1 MKICDDWADLIEYV
15 IQRFIATMGDRSD
28 SNMKYIYR
36 IPVLWEIKCDK
47 RVFPFQATRLR
58 RQPLGLS
65 RESN

>member
-28 SNMKYIYR
+28 SNIKYTQ
-36 IPVLWEIKCDK
+36 WEIKCDK
-47 RVFPFQATRLR
+47 RVFPFQAARLR

-65 RESN
+65 REYN